1 MLLATLPTFFSFS
14 AGWATF
20 EAIFRA
26 SNQSLGRPVPT
37 AMIGGL
43 GLVEGSL
50 HGDAASFFHEWCA
63 PAVEVAIYKGG
74 HNDLHTVLNTHLFSV
89 SVSRDSR

>member
-1 MLLATLPTFFSFS
+1 VDHIIRSAMLLATLPTFFSFS

-37 AMIGGL
+37 AMIGWIGIS
-43 GLVEGSL
+43 GGIAARGRRFVFSRVVCPGS
-50 HGDAASFFHEWCA
+50 
-63 PAVEVAIYKGG
+63 
-74 HNDLHTVLNTHLFSV
+74 
-89 SVSRDSR
+89 